1 MTVTRKK
8 KMFDLKDFGTQGM
21 RLAADLSHPLT
32 DDQQR
37 HLSAISPMNDL
48 SASSYSA
55 NTKGSTRVELAIL
68 EYTVSIVVNIREKY
82 NFAIRLPKEVF
93 REFIS
98 LGGVHA
104 CPGVGSLVATPCGPD
119 RVKLCLMPR
128 RLGGRKLLAKDHSFC
143 ADLCVSEIMSQL

>member
-1 MTVTRKK
+1 
-8 KMFDLKDFGTQGM
+8 MFDPKDFRTQGM
-21 RLAADLSHPLT
+21 RLAADPSRSLT

-48 SASSYSA
+48 STSSYSV
-55 NTKGSTRVELAIL
+55 NTKGGTRVELAIL
-68 EYTVSIVVNIREKY
+68 KYTVSIVLNIREKY
-82 NFAIRLPKEVF
+82 NFAIRLPKEEF

-104 CPGVGSLVATPCGPD
+104 CPGVGALVATPCGLD

-128 RLGGRKLLAKDHSFC
+128 RLGGRKLLAKDLSFC
-143 ADLCVSEIMSQL
+143 TDLCVSEIMSQL